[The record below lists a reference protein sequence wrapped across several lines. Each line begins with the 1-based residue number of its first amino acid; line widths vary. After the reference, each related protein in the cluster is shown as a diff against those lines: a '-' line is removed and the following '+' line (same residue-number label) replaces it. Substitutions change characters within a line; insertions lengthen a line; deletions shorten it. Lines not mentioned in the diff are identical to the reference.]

1 MNYYE
6 RVERAIEFIESNLQY
21 PLRLEQIS
29 DEAFLSKYHFHRV
42 FASIV
47 GETVG
52 DYIRKRRLTEA
63 SCLLVTTNKK
73 IIEIALDFQFESQ
86 QSFSRS
92 FKNHFGITPGKY
104 RKNSLSRF
112 MFERKKITNQKLK
125 HLGGISMKPV
135 IKEINEIKIIG
146 MEKTTTLQTSYID
159 IPKLWEAFCKRMCE
173 INNIK
178 NAKVFYE
185 ARKPDLNFDM
195 NDFTETTEFTEIA
208 GLEVDEVKDIP
219 EGMVNITVPAGKY
232 AVFTHKGFAKDLR
245 QTYEYIWGTWLPNS
259 NYEADLKYDFELYG
273 ERFRGADNKESE
285 IDIYIPIK

>member
-6 RVERAIEFIESNLQY
+6 RVEKAIEFIENNLQY
-21 PLRLEQIS
+21 PLTLEQIS
-29 DEAFLSKYHFHRV
+29 CEAFLSKYHFHRI
-42 FASIV
+42 FSSIV
-47 GETVG
+47 GETIG

-63 SCLLVTTNKK
+63 SRSLIKTDKK

-92 FKNHFGITPGKY
+92 FKNHFGISPGQY
-104 RKNSLSRF
+104 RKNSLPKF

-125 HLGGISMKPV
+125 HLGEISMKPV
-135 IKEINEIKIIG
+135 IKEIREIKIVG
-146 MEKTTTLQTSYID
+146 MEKTTTLSTSYVD
-159 IPKLWEAFCKRMCE
+159 IPKLWDDFCKRMCE

-178 NAKVFYE
+178 NDKVFYE
-185 ARKPDLNFDM
+185 ARKPDLNFNM

-208 GLEVDEVKDIP
+208 GLEVNEIRDTPD
-219 EGMVNITVPAGKY
+219 GMVNIIIPKGKY

-259 NYEADLKYDFELYG
+259 NFEADLKYDFELYG
-273 ERFRGADNKESE
+273 ERFKGPDNKESE
-285 IDIYIPIK
+285 IDIYIPLK